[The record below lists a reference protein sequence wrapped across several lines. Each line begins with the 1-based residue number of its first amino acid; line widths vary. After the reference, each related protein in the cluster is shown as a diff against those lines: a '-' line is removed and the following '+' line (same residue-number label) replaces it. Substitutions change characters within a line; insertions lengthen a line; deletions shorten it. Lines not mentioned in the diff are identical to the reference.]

1 MVITDC
7 TITVNDNKSLA
18 DKNIIVYRGD
28 YNIQVNFSINQD
40 NGFKYFNSNKSL
52 SLIESTNAAY
62 AQMIVKLQNTDEIVI
77 LTEVEPIN
85 DGKITLTI
93 AKEYIDE
100 LVEVGSYDYQIRLFS
115 EDRHARM
122 TIPPVI
128 GQLIVRNPIA
138 FLDDSVAINL
148 ASADSAVLLNEEASL
163 PAFDNEGNYI
173 KASWAKGDVITGSK
187 LNKIEDALYEIN
199 DNTPTAVSQ
208 LNNDAGYLTEHQD
221 ISYLATKEEIPTEVS
236 AFTNDVEYATR
247 GEVIANITIAN
258 MNKADKEHTH
268 SEYITEHQ
276 DISHLAQ
283 IAYVDEQISNI
294 ELTPGP
300 QGEQGP
306 QGPQGEQGPAGK
318 DADPVDLEGYA
329 TKDDLNEL
337 NTKIGDINYILDII
351 NGEVK

>member
-1 MVITDC
+1 VKDLVITDC

-40 NGFKYFNSNKSL
+40 NGFKYLNSNKSL

-221 ISYLATKEEIPTEVS
+221 V
-236 AFTNDVEYATR
+236 
-247 GEVIANITIAN
+247 
-258 MNKADKEHTH
+258 
-268 SEYITEHQ
+268 
-276 DISHLAQ
+276 SHLAQ

>member
-221 ISYLATKEEIPTEVS
+221 IS
-236 AFTNDVEYATR
+236 
-247 GEVIANITIAN
+247 
-258 MNKADKEHTH
+258 
-268 SEYITEHQ
+268 
-276 DISHLAQ
+276 HLAQ

-294 ELTPGP
+294 ELIPGP